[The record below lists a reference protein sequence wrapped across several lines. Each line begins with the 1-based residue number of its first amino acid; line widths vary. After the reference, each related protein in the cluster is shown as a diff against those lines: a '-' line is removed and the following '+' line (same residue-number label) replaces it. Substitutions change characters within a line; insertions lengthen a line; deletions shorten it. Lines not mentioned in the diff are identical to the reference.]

1 MKKSNKTNLWLA
13 AIRTQGLGMMVVVW
27 NKGAEAVKGKM
38 KSFYGVR
45 IVQCL
50 DCGDGYNNP
59 IRCQNYTE
67 LKAQKHTKKLESP
80 QKMDW
85 NNP

>member
-50 DCGDGYNNP
+50 DCGDGYTNTKWKHC
-59 IRCQNYTE
+59 IE
-67 LKAQKHTKKLESP
+67 IKAHTNE
-80 QKMDW
+80 
-85 NNP
+85 